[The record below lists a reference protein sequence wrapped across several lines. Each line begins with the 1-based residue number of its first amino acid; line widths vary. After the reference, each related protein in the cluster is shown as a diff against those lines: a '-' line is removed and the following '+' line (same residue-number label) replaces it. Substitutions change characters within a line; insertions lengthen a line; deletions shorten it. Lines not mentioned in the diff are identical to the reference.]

1 MGHLRLGRL
10 PKTRR
15 WSEVVD
21 LLEAD
26 PTDAARI
33 TSATVVAAEAHLQ
46 SLPRNDSLTYAFWLL
61 LRIATAAQSKT
72 FVRDV
77 RRLGLT
83 VSADTSAIELIGEV
97 ANEIRR
103 RFQDTSGQGATT
115 ELASLAVRRALTETV
130 GSFGGSLFGST
141 VDDLQSAFRRFSTK
155 DQFSEVAYGF
165 FADFTARLLTS
176 YLDRELSNHVEG
188 SISER
193 MEVASAIDLHARQ
206 SAAIMREFAGGWY
219 SKQNWE
225 TKGEITLDDAQRFVA
240 VALRKLR
247 MELQQESA

>member
-15 WSEVVD
+15 WIEVVE

-26 PTDAARI
+26 PTDAARV
-33 TSATVVAAEAHLQ
+33 TGATVVAAETHLR
-46 SLPRNDSLTYAFWLL
+46 SLPSNEPLTYAFWLL
-61 LRIATAAQSKT
+61 LRIATASRSET
-72 FVRDV
+72 FVQDV
-77 RRLGLT
+77 RGLGLSVT
-83 VSADTSAIELIGEV
+83 AETSALELISEV
-97 ANEIRR
+97 ADELRG
-103 RFQDTSGQGATT
+103 RFRGGDSATA
-115 ELASLAVRRALTETV
+115 EFASLAVRRALTETV